1 MSAQHSCRLLLPFTY
16 EQLAFFTIGAVSLR
30 TLHKRPILPQE
41 RYQIKY
47 LINTK
52 VDQINISIDAETP
65 SLFHGN
71 HGVVAFVKAVNN
83 AHLLSTAR
91 NKVGSEK

>member
-1 MSAQHSCRLLLPFTY
+1 
-16 EQLAFFTIGAVSLR
+16 LAANTKV
-30 TLHKRPILPQE
+30 PQE
-41 RYQIKY
+41 RYQIKH

-65 SLFHGN
+65 SLFHEN
-71 HGVVAFVKAVNN
+71 HGVVAFVKVVSN
-83 AHLLSTAR
+83 AHLLITVR